1 MGFQILYGEVP
12 HCYCGL
18 VRGPYVEKLTIS
30 GTLLFLNYC
39 EIFLVTTQFTNVAT
53 GRTIQVG
60 GPQVSRRPWVGEPCF
75 KTCRVVT
82 HIQPILTLESL
93 NFVNIVHLCV

>member
-1 MGFQILYGEVP
+1 M
-12 HCYCGL
+12 
-18 VRGPYVEKLTIS
+18 EKLTIS